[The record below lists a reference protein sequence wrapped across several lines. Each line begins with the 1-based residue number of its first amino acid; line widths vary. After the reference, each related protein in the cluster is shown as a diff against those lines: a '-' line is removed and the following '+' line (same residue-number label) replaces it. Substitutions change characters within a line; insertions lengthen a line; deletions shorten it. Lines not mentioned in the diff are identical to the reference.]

1 MENRIMSTLQQMY
14 IEELENAIKEANKQL
29 SSGEGVDLLYYME
42 DHSKDTT
49 SIEIIRKLIKSGE

>member
-1 MENRIMSTLQQMY
+1 MSTLQQMY

-29 SSGEGVDLLYYME
+29 LSGEGVDLLYYME
-42 DHSKDTT
+42 GHSKDTT